1 MDASLTFSSINGRS
15 VHDPVDHQAARTQ
28 VVAEKASTEACAGQ
42 KKAPMFASSNLAQY
56 LTRKFACHVTVH
68 LDGQAAVEDMEAL
81 NLDWLRIEGPDM
93 QLKVRKCQKAAVIV
107 ACAGFIHG
115 TTPAGSFDL
124 RPGQDFVF
132 VPDLSELDLAIRAS
146 DTRSAQF
153 LIFLFERNEL
163 EDVALYPQSG
173 RPASLEEDGLRILAL
188 QRLQMIRRP
197 EASTMLELQFRL
209 AQSATAVCG
218 LGEKMR
224 VHQALLQI
232 LNAFLVER
240 GKQNPAVGHRSETGT
255 LEDICIQLTGMLDPD
270 LTVASVAQM
279 AGVTTRTLQ
288 LWFKRNFGC
297 TPGQWLLRQR
307 LLAAR
312 RRLEA
317 PADSD
322 NVTSIAS
329 GYFNNLGD
337 FSRRYRNA
345 FGERPSATLQKAR
358 AKQSMSRWRPRN
370 LSIDGMAKHTS

>member
-1 MDASLTFSSINGRS
+1 MDGSLTFSPINGRS
-15 VHDPVDHQAARTQ
+15 MHNPVDHQAARTQ
-28 VVAEKASTEACAGQ
+28 VVAEEASTEVRAAQ
-42 KKAPMFASSNLAQY
+42 NKAPMFVSSNLAQY
-56 LTRKFACHVTVH
+56 LNRKFACHVTVH

-81 NLDWLRIEGPDM
+81 NLDWVRIEGPDM
-93 QLKVRKCQKAAVIV
+93 QLKVRKCHKAAVIV
-107 ACAGFIHG
+107 ACAGFIGG

-146 DTRSAQF
+146 DTRGAQF

-173 RPASLEEDGLRILAL
+173 RPASPEEDGLRILAL

-224 VHQALLQI
+224 FREALLQI

-240 GKQNPAVGHRSETGT
+240 GKQNPAVGNRSEAGT

-270 LTVASVAQM
+270 LTVLRWPKWLA
-279 AGVTTRTLQ
+279 LQ
-288 LWFKRNFGC
+288 PEHCNCGSSAI
-297 TPGQWLLRQR
+297 
-307 LLAAR
+307 LAAR
-312 RRLEA
+312 LVNGCFG
-317 PADSD
+317 
-322 NVTSIAS
+322 NVCWPQGA
-329 GYFNNLGD
+329 G
-337 FSRRYRNA
+337 
-345 FGERPSATLQKAR
+345 
-358 AKQSMSRWRPRN
+358 WRPPQTPTMS
-370 LSIDGMAKHTS
+370 LPLGLAISIILATSRAVTATHLAKGHPRHYRGPGQSKV